1 MAVSPGNVDCAVQ
14 MAMWFSPE
22 VSPPPQVTIV
32 HSGSNQC
39 INLSLFSF
47 IAQIWK
53 QANGAQY
60 KSFVVLW
67 MRQFCNTLKFCPS
80 WSSDSAFHSWVF
92 SSFCHF
98 CSPTPILVSSLLQRW
113 SPWLTLN
120 TSYCLCT
127 LRSIL
132 GRTGS
137 GEKMTMITPDWPSK
151 TCNFS
156 VTSVTSVLS
165 NKMSW
170 AVPGWSTGRT
180 AKSEG
185 LVHVLWLHG
194 RRHGEVF
201 SWPSQSGCCY
211 ISPCY
216 EVLLF
221 LSGFLTV
228 CSLLFSSLVW
238 FCLLRQSLIFCTA
251 TWM

>member
-67 MRQFCNTLKFCPS
+67 MRQFCSTLKFCPS

-92 SSFCHF
+92 SFCHF

-170 AVPGWSTGRT
+170 AIPGWSTGRT
-180 AKSEG
+180 ANSEG

-201 SWPSQSGCCY
+201 SWPSQSGCC
-211 ISPCY
+211 
-216 EVLLF
+216 
-221 LSGFLTV
+221 
-228 CSLLFSSLVW
+228 
-238 FCLLRQSLIFCTA
+238 
-251 TWM
+251 